1 MEAPAPILV
10 HLEGD
15 NVGCSHKLIILASDV
30 QPFIL
35 IFLYQLRKK
44 KVNKLADI
52 SYKDRNYRVSRHQNR
67 ELCCIFL
74 QDCYFSRL
82 NSA

>member
-35 IFLYQLRKK
+35 ILLYQLSKK

-52 SYKDRNYRVSRHQNR
+52 SYKDRNYSVSRHQNR

-74 QDCYFSRL
+74 QDCYFSR
-82 NSA
+82 